1 MPSASA
7 IFVFAM
13 RIVIPLNP
21 CFVLCLSRSHKS
33 PVGGKEEKVLI
44 YNEKELNKIVD
55 IIYPALRDQTGR
67 HSVSYWYLS
76 ETTRLAAMPW
86 CPLKSANRRSEDK
99 GWPPG
104 MAARGE
110 SRQR

>member
-33 PVGGKEEKVLI
+33 PIGGKEEKVLI
-44 YNEKELNKIVD
+44 YNKKNLTKLWVLFNRMGYYAGEK
-55 IIYPALRDQTGR
+55 
-67 HSVSYWYLS
+67 
-76 ETTRLAAMPW
+76 
-86 CPLKSANRRSEDK
+86 
-99 GWPPG
+99 
-104 MAARGE
+104 
-110 SRQR
+110 